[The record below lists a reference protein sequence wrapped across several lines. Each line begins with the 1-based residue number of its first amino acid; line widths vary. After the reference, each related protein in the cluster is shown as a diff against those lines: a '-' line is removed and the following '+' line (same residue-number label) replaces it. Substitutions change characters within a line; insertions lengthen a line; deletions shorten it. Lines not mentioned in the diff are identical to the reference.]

1 MQFYTP
7 CKRWKTFGLLT
18 FSEVIEMNIGLK
30 WVKASSPLHHRD
42 FGENS

>member
-7 CKRWKTFGLLT
+7 GKRRKTFGLLT
-18 FSEVIEMNIGLK
+18 FSGVIEMNIGLK
-30 WVKASSPLHHRD
+30 WVKASSPLYHRD